1 MKKMF
6 RMLTAKSLPHGLRG
20 VCATAGRPMRV
31 RLFCQ
36 VGTLAV
42 LFLLLLPFPCQ
53 AQHPTP
59 PKRMPTP
66 PAVADSLVDA
76 LRAAALRTRS
86 DTTRLVGCDTTR
98 LVADTSTPP
107 PDSLLPVSPNAIGQ
121 VIHYKAADSIALGL
135 GDRRAT
141 LYREGN
147 ITYEGM
153 ELQAGEI
160 VVDFNQQTL
169 KAIGTVDSGGAYQ
182 GRPFFK
188 QGDAE
193 YRADTI
199 LFNYHSKKGIINGVI
214 TQEGDGFL
222 HGNKVKKV
230 SDSVMFLSGGQ
241 YTTCN
246 YAHPHFAFNFSKS
259 KLITRKL
266 IVTGPAYVSIQD
278 VPTPL
283 AVPFAFFPL
292 LKGRSSGIIIP
303 SYGWMNGR
311 GYYLK
316 DGGYYFAIN
325 DNLDV
330 SLLAELYTNLS
341 WKGEV
346 RSNYYRRY
354 RYKGFVD
361 VSYGRYRQGLRG
373 DTSAFRVFNDFKVSW
388 QHSQDPKAN
397 PNSRFT
403 ANVNL
408 QSRNYS
414 KTTTNSNDY
423 FNSTTTS
430 SISYNTKLGDAFNLS
445 AAANESF
452 NTQTGLISL
461 KLPNVSLSSVTF
473 YPLRRKGGGT
483 YKWYENISMG
493 YVLNAGNNVNVA
505 DTDFFKKSIFSKMRY
520 GVSHRVPVQGSVK
533 VLRHFNWTNSLTYNE
548 RWHWNTI
555 EKHIDPATQRV
566 AIDTLRGFKANR
578 DFNIS
583 SSLNTRI
590 YGMFNLR
597 LPHLK
602 AVRHVISPSVAFHFS
617 PDFGS
622 ERLGYWK
629 SYTDST
635 GYVHR
640 YSIFEQ
646 SLYGGPADGKSGRIA
661 FSISNSLEAKLR
673 RWRQRDTAQDGDN
686 LRKVVLIEN
695 LNLAM
700 SYDMARDSLNWSD
713 LVVSGRTTLF
723 KSLVLN
729 YSGSFVPYVVD
740 SAGRKHNQLL
750 WETLQ
755 KLFQRTNSTW
765 SAQLSYS
772 LNNETF
778 GGGDKAAPQGG
789 DIVPPI
795 LQSPYGPNP
804 GLLVGTYADFSVP
817 WNLSL
822 NYTLSHVSTYVAATY
837 NFKSDVVQTLGISGN
852 ISLTKNWK
860 LSVTTGY
867 DFQNKGMSYTSID
880 VYRDLHCWEM
890 RFNWVPFGY
899 YKSWNFQVNIKASS
913 LQDVKWNKRKSYQ
926 DNEDYYLY

>member
-6 RMLTAKSLPHGLRG
+6 RTLTAKGLQGGAQTCRQHAS
-20 VCATAGRPMRV
+20 CHAEATRFCKVAL
-31 RLFCQ
+31 LF
-36 VGTLAV
+36 V
-42 LFLLLLPFPCQ
+42 LFLLLPRLSIWAQTPKISLPVARKALQ
-53 AQHPTP
+53 LDSADKQRAAVRAATRKAQQDTA
-59 PKRMPTP
+59 RRAETRR
-66 PAVADSLVDA
+66 DSLVP
-76 LRAAALRTRS
+76 L
-86 DTTRLVGCDTTR
+86 
-98 LVADTSTPP
+98 
-107 PDSLLPVSPNAIGQ
+107 SPNAINE
-121 VIHYKAADSIALGL
+121 VIHYKAADSIALNL
-135 GDRRAT
+135 ADRQAT
-141 LYREGN
+141 LYNEGD
-147 ITYEGM
+147 IDYEGM
-153 ELQAGEI
+153 ELKAKEI
-160 VVDFNQQTL
+160 VVDFNEQTL
-169 KAIGTVDSGGAYQ
+169 KARGAVDSAGKYD

-188 QGDAE
+188 QGEAE
-193 YRADTI
+193 YNADTI

-230 SDSVMFLSGGQ
+230 NDSVMYLSGGQ

-259 KLITRKL
+259 KLITSKL

-292 LKGRSSGIIIP
+292 LKGRSSGIILP

-325 DNLDV
+325 DNIDV

-341 WKGEV
+341 WKGEA
-346 RSNYYRRY
+346 RSNYYK
-354 RYKGFVD
+354 RYKYKGAVD
-361 VSYGRYRQGLRG
+361 ISYGRYRQGLKG
-373 DTSAFRVFNDFKVSW
+373 DTNSFKVFNDFKVSW
-388 QHSQDPKAN
+388 QHSQDAKAN

-430 SISYNTKLGDAFNLS
+430 SVSYNTKLGDAFNLS
-445 AAANESF
+445 AALNESF

-473 YPLRRKGGGT
+473 YPFRRKGGSGS
-483 YKWYENISMG
+483 YKWFENISMS
-493 YVLNAGNNVNVA
+493 YVLNGGNNISVA
-505 DTDFFKKSIFSKMRY
+505 DTDIFKKSILGKMQY
-520 GVSHRVPVQGSVK
+520 GVSHRVPVQGSIK
-533 VLRHFNWTNSLTYNE
+533 VLRYFNWTNSLSYNE
-548 RWHWNTI
+548 RWHWSTI
-555 EKHIDPATQRV
+555 EKHIDQATQRV
-566 AIDTLRGFKANR
+566 EIDTIRGFKANR
-578 DFNIS
+578 DFSFS
-583 SSLNTRI
+583 SSLGTRI
-590 YGMFNLR
+590 FGMFNFK
-597 LPHLK
+597 LPHVK
-602 AVRHVISPSVAFHFS
+602 ALRHVISPSVAFNFT

-622 ERLGYWK
+622 EKLGYWK
-629 SYTDST
+629 SYADST

-646 SLYGGPADGKSGRIA
+646 SLYGGPADGKSGRLA
-661 FSISNSLEAKLR
+661 FAIGNSLEAKVR
-673 RWRQRDTAQDGDN
+673 PFRHKDTSQDEEE
-686 LRKVVLIEN
+686 LKKVMLIEN
-695 LNLAM
+695 LNIAM

-713 LVVSGRTTLF
+713 LAVNGRTTLF

-729 YSGSFVPYVVD
+729 YSGSFIPYLVD

-750 WETLQ
+750 WETKK
-755 KLFQRTNSTW
+755 KLFQRSNSTW

-772 LNNETF
+772 INNKTF
-778 GGGDKAAPQGG
+778 GGDDKKSTSQGEML
-789 DIVPPI
+789 PPI

-804 GLLVGTYADFSVP
+804 GLLAGTYADFSVP
-817 WNLSL
+817 WSLSF
-822 NYTLSHVSTYVAATY
+822 NYTLSYVSTFVAAQY
-837 NFKSDVVQTLGISGN
+837 NFKSNVVQTLGVSGN
-852 ISLTKNWK
+852 FNLTENWKISL
-860 LSVTTGY
+860 TTGY
-867 DFQNKGMSYTSID
+867 DFENKGMSYTSID
-880 VYRDLHCWEM
+880 IYRDLHCWEM

-899 YKSWNFQVNIKASS
+899 YKSWNFQINIKASS

-926 DNEDYYLY
+926 DNEDYHLY